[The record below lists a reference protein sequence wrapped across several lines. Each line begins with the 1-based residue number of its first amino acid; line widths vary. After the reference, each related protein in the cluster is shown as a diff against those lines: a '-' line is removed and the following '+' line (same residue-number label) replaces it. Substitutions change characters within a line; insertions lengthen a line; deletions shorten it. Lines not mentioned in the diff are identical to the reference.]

1 MKDTQTQ
8 LSSAA
13 EAYQQL
19 RYPGDLAEDVQCRLE
34 EVRRRRRGRRRW
46 TLAAAASIAIAVCLL
61 PFHGRPRP
69 GALSL
74 SSTAPQPTLS
84 FAALNLT
91 SATAGGL
98 TPSGI
103 GALTPRI
110 GGVTPRIRLDAGAV
124 RASLTP
130 QSRHTRHAPDSAS

>member
-8 LSSAA
+8 LRPAA

-46 TLAAAASIAIAVCLL
+46 TLAAAAAIAIAVCLL
-61 PFHGRPRP
+61 PFHGRPHP

-74 SSTAPQPTLS
+74 RSTGPQLTLSTA
-84 FAALNLT
+84 AINLP

-98 TPSGI
+98 TPSGV

-110 GGVTPRIRLDAGAV
+110 GGVTPRIRLGAGAV
-124 RASLTP
+124 HASLTP
-130 QSRHTRHAPDSAS
+130 QSRQTRHAPDPAS